1 MLRTQRIGMLLAGG
15 VGAALIGLGGTAATA
30 LAADGTTAATSARHA
45 AGQSGQQSLADRK
58 ASYKAIATAVFEA
71 EADVLGMKPEELRDA
86 LRHGK
91 SVGDLAQ
98 AKGINKEQFADR
110 LATQVKPSLD
120 KLVNEKK
127 ISKPQEERTLKAIR
141 AGHIP
146 GWERHHHKKH

>member
-30 LAADGTTAATSARHA
+30 LAADGTTPATSARHA

-120 KLVNEKK
+120 KLVEEKK
-127 ISKPQEERTLKAIR
+127 ISNRQEERTLKAIR